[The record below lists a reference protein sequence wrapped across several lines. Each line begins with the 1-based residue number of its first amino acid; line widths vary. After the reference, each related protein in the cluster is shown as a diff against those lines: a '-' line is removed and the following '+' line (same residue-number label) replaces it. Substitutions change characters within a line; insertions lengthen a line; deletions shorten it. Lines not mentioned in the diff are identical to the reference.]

1 MEGTPVYL
9 WHVFLIKPFAALSIL
24 VCLTTLSLL
33 VSLERRRPRQTA
45 DRFLVGFLG
54 LISVYQALR
63 ILQTAGFVSLSPNAK
78 LDDAIELIVTVFY
91 LCAALLLRLTSA
103 NHLDAELARRLTN
116 AAPPRTSRPEAA
128 IEAHYTASPSPNAP
142 VDPVEKLRS
151 LSLAVGDGAF
161 KLYAYLSLH
170 PDGSRGWIATH
181 VDGLARELGK
191 SSDEINACLRELE
204 RAGAVSAARSG
215 PGVTIDWTGRPSPPQ
230 QPAPVLSAVRN

>member
-1 MEGTPVYL
+1 MYL
-9 WHVFLIKPFAALSIL
+9 WHIFLIKPFAALSIL
-24 VCLTTLSLL
+24 VCLTTLLLL
-33 VSLERRRPRQTA
+33 VSLERRRPQQTA

-54 LISVYQALR
+54 LISIYQALR
-63 ILQTAGFVSLSPNAK
+63 ILQSAGFVSLSPSAK

-91 LCAALLLRLTSA
+91 LCAAMLLRLTSA
-103 NHLDAELARRLTN
+103 NHLDAELAMRLTN

-128 IEAHYTASPSPNAP
+128 IEAQCTVNPSPNAP
-142 VDPVEKLRS
+142 LDPIEKLRS

-170 PDGSRGWIATH
+170 PDGSRGWIATR

-204 RAGAVSAARSG
+204 RAGVVSAARSG
-215 PGVTIDWTGRPSPPQ
+215 PGVTIDWTGRSGSSQPPSP
-230 QPAPVLSAVRN
+230 ALSAVRN